1 MNETRESKVWQSS
14 YLTAE
19 LVIEID
25 SSLINKLKD
34 PRNDIYQIFRKSK
47 LYKWR
52 CKMKSLRILGI
63 LICGSMAM
71 FAQGRIIIPE
81 ISGPEPVNR
90 VFLKNVDATIDIIK
104 GVGNITLE
112 QIFHNPSRFRL
123 EGEYLFAI
131 PNEAQIHDFHLY
143 INGKKT
149 KGEILDSKEA
159 SKIYEDIV
167 RSMRDPALL
176 EYSGQSLFKARI
188 FPIESKKDRKI
199 ELSYAQVVEFDA
211 GTYRF
216 SLPIKQ
222 SGQGSIEKFHMVI
235 NLEAEGELANIYS
248 PSHQIDVNREG
259 RNRARIS
266 FERDHL
272 EGDRDFILY
281 YSLADREINTTFL
294 TFRPRTDRDGYFMML
309 VTPRYDVTEKRVLP
323 KDVIFVVDV
332 SGSMAGEKIEQT
344 RDALRHCVNS
354 LNSEDRFEIIRFSSV
369 IENFQNG
376 LKSAGSDEK
385 KNAVYFIDNLNASG
399 GTNINS
405 ALKRALQLKTT
416 PDNRST
422 NIVFLTDGLP
432 TEGETDVNR
441 ILQNI
446 KHEDKQFIR
455 IFSFGVGF
463 NVNTFLLDKI
473 SRDSHGSANYVKPG
487 ENIEKEVSNFFTKIS
502 SPVLTNPEIDFGDL
516 AVYDVYPQELPD
528 IFKGQRVSV
537 IGRYRK
543 DGKGRII
550 LTGQQS
556 GKILRF
562 EYPVSFERR
571 DQNNEFISKLWA
583 NRKVSHLLYQIRF
596 NGENP
601 ELIQSIKNL
610 SEQYGI
616 VTPYTSYLVREQ
628 EKEMAAVRDEVAGGR
643 AGADLNRLEIA
654 SKARESKAKEDEESI
669 GSAVYYEALQG
680 AALSAAKSSGKSA
693 VISSRV
699 MKKVA
704 FNEIEMNMILTIK
717 RIAGKTFNLKNGYW
731 IENGLE
737 LNSQPDK
744 MIVFLSDEY
753 FELNKKDGELR
764 KILALGQK
772 LLFTWDGVM
781 FKINAI

>member
-1 MNETRESKVWQSS
+1 
-14 YLTAE
+14 
-19 LVIEID
+19 
-25 SSLINKLKD
+25 
-34 PRNDIYQIFRKSK
+34 
-47 LYKWR
+47 
-52 CKMKSLRILGI
+52 MKSLRILGI
-63 LICGSMAM
+63 LICGSMAV

-81 ISGPEPVNR
+81 IPGPEPLNR

-112 QIFHNPSRFRL
+112 QTFHNPSHLRL
-123 EGEYLFAI
+123 EGEYLFSI

-143 INGKKT
+143 INGEKT
-149 KGEILDSKEA
+149 KGEILDSREA

-167 RSMRDPALL
+167 KSMRDPALL
-176 EYSGQSLFKARI
+176 EYSGQNLFKARI
-188 FPIESKKDRKI
+188 FPIEPKKDREI
-199 ELSYAQVVEFDA
+199 ELSYTQVVQFDR

-235 NLEAEGELANIYS
+235 NLEDEGELANIYS
-248 PSHQIDVNREG
+248 PSHLIDVNREG
-259 RNRARIS
+259 RNRARIT

-354 LNSEDRFEIIRFSSV
+354 LNSEDRFEIIRFSSG

-376 LKSAGSDEK
+376 LKSARSDEK
-385 KNAVYFIDNLNASG
+385 KNALYFIDNLNASG
-399 GTNINS
+399 GTNING

-416 PDNRST
+416 PDNRPT

-446 KHEDKQFIR
+446 QHEDKQFIR

-463 NVNTFLLDKI
+463 DVNTFLLDKL
-473 SRDSHGSANYVKPG
+473 SGDSHGSANYVKPG
-487 ENIEKEVSNFFTKIS
+487 ENIEKEVSNFFAKIS
-502 SPVLTNPEIDFGDL
+502 SPVLTDPKIDFGDL

-528 IFKGQRVSV
+528 IFQGQRMSV
-537 IGRYRK
+537 MGRYRK
-543 DGKGRII
+543 YGKGRII

-556 GKILRF
+556 GKTLRF

-601 ELIQSIKNL
+601 ELVQSIKNL
-610 SEQYGI
+610 SEEYGI

-628 EKEMAAVRDEVAGGR
+628 EKELARVRDDVASGEGS
-643 AGADLNRLEIA
+643 AGFYRLEDA
-654 SKARESKAKEDEESI
+654 FSARESKAEEDEESI
-669 GSAVYYEALQG
+669 GSVSYYDALEM
-680 AALSAAKSSGKSA
+680 AALPASKSSGKGA
-693 VISSRV
+693 VMSSRV
-699 MKKVA
+699 MKKIA
-704 FNEIEMNMILTIK
+704 GSETETNMLLTIK
-717 RIAGKTFNLKNGYW
+717 RIAGKTFNLKSGYW
-731 IENGLE
+731 VESGLE
-737 LNSQPDK
+737 LNNQPYK
-744 MIVFLSDEY
+744 TIAFLSDEY
-753 FELNKKDGELR
+753 FELSRKDSELR
-764 KILALGQK
+764 KILSMGEEII
-772 LLFTWDGVM
+772 FNWNGIIY
-781 FKINAI
+781 KIVAN